1 MMQASYDIRGST
13 MKIQQKTGR
22 IAIAAVIALCAA
34 LLTTQTA
41 SAGPSSPGP
50 KSASTTLSTST
61 R

>member
-1 MMQASYDIRGST
+1 

-50 KSASTTLSTST
+50 KSAATTLSTST